1 LFHDQEKKTYDHPT
15 LARLLDEMYEQMPA
29 MLAHSRIAD
38 MALMTTVL
46 AEGCR
51 RCGIA
56 KLDPELEAR
65 LQGRYLWRLGD
76 RMFRHEALEWVAQW
90 ARRTGRSFRIY
101 GNGWNTHPT
110 LAEFAAGP
118 ADNGR
123 ELLCIYRASRINL
136 QLMPA
141 GFIHQRSL
149 DGMAAGGFFL
159 TRLCPHDLRGTTLRR
174 LGVRIGELG
183 IATTDELLKSGDAGL
198 QRLLRDYLGDYLTV
212 VDHHKYDLLTQIRL
226 NAELLYPDEVFPDF
240 PEIEFDSADEF
251 AAAANRFLVD
261 EPRRRV
267 FAQQMHNVVVERFN
281 YRSTLDH
288 FLRSMAT
295 YLRQSALSC

>member
-1 LFHDQEKKTYDHPT
+1 
-15 LARLLDEMYEQMPA
+15 
-29 MLAHSRIAD
+29 
-38 MALMTTVL
+38 
-46 AEGCR
+46 
-51 RCGIA
+51 
-56 KLDPELEAR
+56 
-65 LQGRYLWRLGD
+65 
-76 RMFRHEALEWVAQW
+76 MFRHEALEWVARW
-90 ARRTGRSFRIY
+90 ARCTGRSLRIY
-101 GNGWNTHPT
+101 GNGWSTHPT

-174 LGVRIGELG
+174 LDASVRELG
-183 IATTDELLKSGDAGL
+183 IATTDELLVSGDAGL
-198 QRLLRDYLGDYLTV
+198 QRLLRDYLGDSLTV
-212 VDHHKYDLLTQIRL
+212 VDHHKYDLLAQIRL

-240 PEIEFDSADEF
+240 PGIVFDSADEF
-251 AAAANRFLVD
+251 AATADRFLND
-261 EPRRRV
+261 EPRRYDIAR
-267 FAQQMHNVVVERFN
+267 QMHNVVVERFN

-288 FLRSMAT
+288 FLRSMAA
-295 YLRQSALSC
+295 YLRQAALSG